1 MLKDLIKIANSLDKK
16 GLQREA
22 NYLDALIK
30 KIAQQQFTPG
40 TGIRLDKGD
49 PYEYF
54 ISDDGTYFRARN
66 VKDNGQLLPPNKN
79 AEILARLKRDSGPAS
94 SGWLPPS
101 LPSLPSLSGEN
112 TTPDPKFREGW
123 EDDVR
128 LRDEDAFSKR
138 DVGEL
143 GIVATLKAISLIFKP
158 IAATWAGPWGL
169 RFFWEFM
176 ALRSSPFEITDP
188 DMQNAAYYV
197 CLAAKR
203 RGSSTVGY
211 GDYQEGQKLDPNR
224 TSIVPTFQQ
233 RGTETAP
240 FSLDPY
246 AALSACFGEA
256 ELQGDAESGFTMTDA
271 FNFNLDRDKTI
282 IEKAENYV
290 ANMENLVKMVNRMRG
305 GKVGAGKVGLIEE
318 VLVMYEHTMRYT
330 GFATFIR
337 APKPSKGILTQVKDK
352 ASELYESL
360 PSLPWS

>member
-22 NYLDALIK
+22 NYLDTLIK
-30 KIAQQQFTPG
+30 KIAQQQFAPG

-54 ISDDGTYFRARN
+54 LSDDGTYFRARN
-66 VKDNGQLLPPNKN
+66 VKDNGPLLPPNRN
-79 AEILARLKRDSGPAS
+79 AKILARLKGASGSAS
-94 SGWLPPS
+94 SGWK
-101 LPSLPSLSGEN
+101 LPSLPSLSRKDTN
-112 TTPDPKFREGW
+112 PDPKFREGW
-123 EDDVR
+123 EKDVE
-128 LRDEDAFSKR
+128 LRDEDSFLKR

-143 GIVATLKAISLIFKP
+143 GIVATLKAISLIFKG
-158 IAATWAGPWGL
+158 IAATWPGSWPMQ
-169 RFFWEFM
+169 FFWEFM
-176 ALRSSPFEITDP
+176 ALRSSPLEITGS

-197 CLAAKR
+197 CLSAKR

-211 GDYQEGQKLDPNR
+211 VDYKKGQELDPNR
-224 TSIVPTFQQ
+224 SSVVSTFQQ
-233 RGTETAP
+233 GDSLGSV
-240 FSLDPY
+240 FSSDPY
-246 AALSACFGEA
+246 KALSACFGNA
-256 ELQGDAESGFTMTDA
+256 EYQGDAQSGFTITDS
-271 FNFNLDRDKTI
+271 FNFNLDRDPTI

-290 ANMENLVKMVNRMRG
+290 ANMENLVKMVNRIRG

-330 GFATFIR
+330 GFATFVR